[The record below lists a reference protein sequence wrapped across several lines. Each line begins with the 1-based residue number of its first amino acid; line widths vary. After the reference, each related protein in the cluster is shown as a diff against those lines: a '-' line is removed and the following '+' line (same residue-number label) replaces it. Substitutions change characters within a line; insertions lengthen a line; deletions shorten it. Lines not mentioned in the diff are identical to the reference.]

1 MLSKRLHLLL
11 WCTALFAFHGEV
23 YYKFCV
29 AVLFASHGAKLH
41 HCIALRE
48 SLRLADSTHLYSTLL
63 HCIFCISSSIAL
75 QIFYRCTF
83 CITLRY
89 KVHHCIAHRASPRW
103 ADGIVGKTDGSNR
116 GGKTRKQNRFVQ
128 ETTPGFS
135 QPQHLRISSCSTVR
149 KAFRYYWILI

>member
-1 MLSKRLHLLL
+1 MH
-11 WCTALFAFHGEV
+11 
-23 YYKFCV
+23 YKFSI
-29 AVLFASHGAKLH
+29 AVLFA
-41 HCIALRE
+41 
-48 SLRLADSTHLYSTLL
+48 LL
-63 HCIFCISSSIAL
+63 GG
-75 QIFYRCTF
+75 
-83 CITLRY
+83 

-149 KAFRYYWILI
+149 RAFRYHWTLIYRALFQMVQVKLFYTQIFLKCQLLWIFPGVILVASMNKRFSKYLPSCSREFPSSGDRCV